1 MEDATISP
9 IRDQGKYGGA
19 IEEQRISTQVWR
31 IPRKRININVLKE
44 RVEENVGVYGKEDC
58 SIPTGMG
65 KYIPVQTNR
74 ELTGDVLIEISNK
87 TKTGIILPEISTM
100 SRRN

>member
-58 SIPTGMG
+58 SIPTLQSM
-65 KYIPVQTNR
+65 
-74 ELTGDVLIEISNK
+74 ELLIFLPIASQNSPNTMAECTKFSLSIKSSSNK
-87 TKTGIILPEISTM
+87 FLC
-100 SRRN
+100 